1 MADVCNLCFYLEL
14 KLTYFIQDN
23 QVPSSSE
30 QPIHEQQGKA
40 AATEQPK
47 PDSADTDTEEKKSSG
62 DKEEGAA
69 PDGEES
75 ASSDPDRK
83 KEVLAIA
90 KGHHGDGNEGP
101 GVRSVEE
108 MKAAAEKK

>member
-1 MADVCNLCFYLEL
+1 
-14 KLTYFIQDN
+14 
-23 QVPSSSE
+23 VPSNSE
-30 QPIHEQQGKA
+30 KPIHERQGEQA
-40 AATEQPK
+40 ANEQPK
-47 PDSADTDTEEKKSSG
+47 PDSVDKDTEEKKSSG
-62 DKEEGAA
+62 DDEEGAA
-69 PDGEES
+69 PDGEKS

>member
-1 MADVCNLCFYLEL
+1 MAD
-14 KLTYFIQDN
+14 DA

-30 QPIHEQQGKA
+30 KPVHERQGEQA
-40 AATEQPK
+40 AKEQPK
-47 PDSADTDTEEKKSSG
+47 PDSADKDTEDKKSSG
-62 DKEEGAA
+62 DTEEGAV